1 MPAWT
6 RTAVLQEPLTHH
18 LTQRACLHQVQEK
31 GMSQHGHRDQLEPI
45 FPRPDAHTLE
55 AELTFVH
62 APDLLDLPA
71 LQIGQS
77 YLPDA
82 FFGLD
87 RSQGHQ
93 IPRPAL
99 TAHY

>member
-6 RTAVLQEPLTHH
+6 RTAVLQEPLTPH

-31 GMSQHGHRDQLEPI
+31 GMRKPSQREQLEPV

-55 AELTFVH
+55 PELTFVH

-71 LQIGQS
+71 VQIGQS
-77 YLPDA
+77 Y
-82 FFGLD
+82 
-87 RSQGHQ
+87 
-93 IPRPAL
+93 PAWASSSL
-99 TAHY
+99 LITSEVSKYHGWV